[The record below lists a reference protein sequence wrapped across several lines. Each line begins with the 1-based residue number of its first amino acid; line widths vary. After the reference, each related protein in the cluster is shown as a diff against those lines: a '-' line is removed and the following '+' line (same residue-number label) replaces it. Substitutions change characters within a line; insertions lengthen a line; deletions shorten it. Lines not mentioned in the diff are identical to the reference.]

1 MNNDYEKLNDQLK
14 NVKSAFKSLNLH
26 DECLEKEY
34 IEWKNSENNHFDS
47 ILYIEN
53 PFDLNNAG
61 ENQTFDRT
69 NPEDK
74 LQLELIKS
82 AVYLSEALFSYTQ
95 EIFNEIKNSQ
105 NNHSKEIL
113 LKTYFLKIKLFVH
126 EKRISKLSVILDFYA
141 EKQAVL
147 CGNRKVD
154 LYKSFMQLRN
164 SLNFMHIESFYLI
177 FTLWRLTSDNRVL
190 DTFIDN
196 TTLFLRTYYYEYDKD
211 QDMHLNYNISNLDI
225 LQKLNCVSHWFSI
238 ISMRTSLI
246 IKEYNNLQ
254 WLMPLD
260 ELAES
265 YMVTPQIS
273 KFEMLKYKI
282 AFEDNDEQQVKNKA
296 ICNQSYAIWIRTSD
310 ILCLTTEISKLI
322 YRSNEKEKKKVLEL
336 YDNYVKIRDFYIGNI
351 FEHRVYYEENKKYL
365 DSSISEIIENDSK
378 TIHTLS
384 NSFLNLS
391 TAILSNDLEILINSK
406 KECLSLL
413 KGRLTEE
420 QFEYYDQ
427 YIQRVIESIQNKI
440 KQENSYITLYKNISN
455 EFLKYSSELIIYPN
469 LLDSL
474 VSAEYLYN
482 QYVNNNEPLN
492 NFDYS
497 CISIMYY
504 MALEEF
510 LNKIIYTQYST
521 SILINYAKGNWK
533 EIVSSPTNFWDSKN
547 KCYKKHCEIG
557 NLGYLLEKIKQE
569 KIFNE
574 YMRNKFPNLV
584 IDDVIDYGKKLKNIA
599 NRRNNAAH
607 GAHIL
612 SYKTVK
618 EDKEIVF
625 IIDSINEN
633 RGLLFKLLSIL
644 FD

>member
-113 LKTYFLKIKLFVH
+113 LKTYFSKIKLFVH

-238 ISMRTSLI
+238 ISMHTSLI

-322 YRSNEKEKKKVLEL
+322 YRSNEKKKVLEL

-521 SILINYAKGNWK
+521 SILINYAKENWK

-557 NLGYLLEKIKQE
+557 NLGYLLEKA
-569 KIFNE
+569 
-574 YMRNKFPNLV
+574 P
-584 IDDVIDYGKKLKNIA
+584 
-599 NRRNNAAH
+599 
-607 GAHIL
+607 
-612 SYKTVK
+612 
-618 EDKEIVF
+618 
-625 IIDSINEN
+625 
-633 RGLLFKLLSIL
+633 LLQMGGNYSLIYYV
-644 FD
+644 

>member
-238 ISMRTSLI
+238 ISMHTSLI

-260 ELAES
+260 ELAEF

-420 QFEYYDQ
+420 KFEYYDQ
-427 YIQRVIESIQNKI
+427 YIQRVIESIQN
-440 KQENSYITLYKNISN
+440 NIT
-455 EFLKYSSELIIYPN
+455 P
-469 LLDSL
+469 
-474 VSAEYLYN
+474 
-482 QYVNNNEPLN
+482 
-492 NFDYS
+492 
-497 CISIMYY
+497 
-504 MALEEF
+504 
-510 LNKIIYTQYST
+510 
-521 SILINYAKGNWK
+521 
-533 EIVSSPTNFWDSKN
+533 
-547 KCYKKHCEIG
+547 
-557 NLGYLLEKIKQE
+557 
-569 KIFNE
+569 
-574 YMRNKFPNLV
+574 
-584 IDDVIDYGKKLKNIA
+584 
-599 NRRNNAAH
+599 
-607 GAHIL
+607 
-612 SYKTVK
+612 
-618 EDKEIVF
+618 
-625 IIDSINEN
+625 
-633 RGLLFKLLSIL
+633 
-644 FD
+644 